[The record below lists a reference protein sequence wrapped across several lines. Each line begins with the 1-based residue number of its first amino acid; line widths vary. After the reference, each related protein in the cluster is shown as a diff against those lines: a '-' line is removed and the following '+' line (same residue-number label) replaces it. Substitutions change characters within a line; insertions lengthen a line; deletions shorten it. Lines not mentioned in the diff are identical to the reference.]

1 VERRAAGRAGAGGE
15 AAAPACGAQDDN
27 FPSNKEM
34 TMDRASSQLDSQG
47 QSLLALLVGKLQSG
61 GSEADQA
68 FIGYKAAHIAL
79 GLTQIRETWGESLKA
94 QGLTNLADWTAS
106 TGKPGITG
114 LIIDTTDKNEPAGGY
129 FRLFG
134 KRPGD
139 LEWWLK
145 QINLS
150 RSFDWSPYLPMTLPP
165 DPPEPPT
172 AIDIDEPS
180 NRQKSITYRIIRD
193 TLLARRVKEM
203 HNYSCQL
210 CGHFIALANG
220 SRYAEAHHIRPLGRP
235 HDGPDRI
242 ENIMCLCP
250 NHHAEMDLGFRKVSA
265 SDLRSVPGHAIDE
278 QYIGYHNEIVYG
290 KP

>member
-1 VERRAAGRAGAGGE
+1 
-15 AAAPACGAQDDN
+15 
-27 FPSNKEM
+27 
-34 TMDRASSQLDSQG
+34 MDRTPTQLDSQG
-47 QSLLALLVGKLQSG
+47 QLLLSLLVRRLQGEESNVGQ
-61 GSEADQA
+61 E

-79 GLTQIRETWGESLKA
+79 GLAQIRETWGESLKA

-114 LIIDTTDKNEPAGGY
+114 LIIDTLENEPAGGY

-139 LEWWLK
+139 DAWWLN
-145 QINLS
+145 QVELS

-165 DPPEPPT
+165 EPPT
-172 AIDIDEPS
+172 AIDIDEPPE
-180 NRQKSITYRIIRD
+180 RQQSITYRIIRD

-203 HNYSCQL
+203 HNYACQL
-210 CGHFIALANG
+210 CGHFIALADG
-220 SRYAEAHHIRPLGRP
+220 RRYAEAHHIRPLGRP

-250 NHHAEMDLGFRKVSA
+250 NHHAEMDLGFRKVDA
-265 SDLRSVPGHAIDE
+265 SDLRSVPGHTIDA
-278 QYIGYHNEIVYG
+278 QYLGYHNETVYG
-290 KP
+290 TP